1 MKPTKFYGRS
11 KLRAKLTF
19 DDGYAER
26 PIYSI
31 KAMTSEIQKG
41 FDMIELIKNN
51 FNIDNKNIEEATLKN
66 KDEILADIEDMKD
79 MKDQMMND
87 PFTRDE
93 KGNIV
98 SPFRSKRKLI

>member
-1 MKPTKFYGRS
+1 M
-11 KLRAKLTF
+11 RAKLTF

-31 KAMTSEIQKG
+31 KAMTTERQKG

-51 FNIDNKNIEEATLKN
+51 FNIDNKNIEQATLKN
-66 KDEILADIEDMKD
+66 EDEIMSEVEDMK
-79 MKDQMMND
+79 KQMND
-87 PFTRDE
+87 TIFTRDE

-98 SPFRSKRKLI
+98 SPFRSKKKLI